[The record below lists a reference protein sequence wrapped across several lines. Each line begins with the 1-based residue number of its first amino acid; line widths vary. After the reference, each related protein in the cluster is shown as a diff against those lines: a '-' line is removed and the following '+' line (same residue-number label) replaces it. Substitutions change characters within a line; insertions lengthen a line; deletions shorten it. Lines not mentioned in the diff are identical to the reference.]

1 MNKFCFLSTACLG
14 LLVAGC
20 MGNSSDI
27 VGSDAINQPG
37 NLVSNINSITKSGMS
52 TLQIKNIG
60 HLPVMINNGT
70 IEDNQTNDN
79 IDAEHSDCYGKTLS
93 PNQTC
98 NMSVDVSTGEAG
110 ISTVELNT
118 SNGTYDM
125 NLNIDTSGD
134 GVVETDIKTLQ
145 TTKEEI
151 INVMNKGS
159 VPLLITHFNLEDTN
173 QTLKLTDINC
183 LNTPL
188 HANQS
193 CQLKAQASTEQQ
205 KQHVISFA
213 TSNHFLPKQQISLFE
228 NTDVSKL
235 KLNLENENGWN
246 DSNSLD
252 ITTAGVRNWEVTNI
266 GSSDIHIQKLNLNG
280 SNIGAIT
287 KNECD
292 NTTLQSGDSCNMQL
306 VINQDA
312 HGQDSLNI
320 NTLEKLSTNPKYQLV
335 VNDDNLTVD
344 NDSND
349 IVIHTNSSKVVN
361 VKNSSNFDIVVDDIK
376 FDNNK
381 LNLTS
386 GCYGLLRPNDTC
398 NLSIK
403 ALGTQDDNNS
413 ITFTEFNGDVIKK
426 INLHINNGISII
438 NENQGSGFYNVIPQD
453 NYFYQIFTI
462 NNPTSNQ
469 VNIGSTIKNSD
480 IVHKVLSNELP
491 NYSFILPNCFNND
504 GTINILP
511 DSTCELILR
520 EPKEYNALAE
530 LINDQVDPNK
540 SNLNFTVD
548 YPTSRDTFIQKYLS
562 NVMSHNMHREQTY
575 PNGAKL
581 LANQGMMGCDFSVSG
596 VITYDTSSYS
606 KVGPIPTGKGS
617 LAVVLNADLLDGNNT
632 ITYSYYRGHRNQYN
646 QNDECTL
653 LGTDPV
659 KLDNYLADKEFYFP
673 HDLNNPGENER
684 LHAVIQKSTG
694 CKDNFC
700 TLSIKIS
707 EQVATRYEDSNTI
720 YINGNFNQPLP
731 SADWLVADRV
741 VWQNLG
747 STMTH
752 Y

>member
-1 MNKFCFLSTACLG
+1 
-14 LLVAGC
+14 
-20 MGNSSDI
+20 MGNASDI
-27 VGSDAINQPG
+27 VNGSNPINQPG

-60 HLPVMINNGT
+60 QLPVMINNGT
-70 IEDNQTNDN
+70 IEDNQTNDS
-79 IDAEHSDCYGKTLS
+79 IDTEHSDCYGKTLS
-93 PNQTC
+93 PNQIC
-98 NMSVDVSTGEAG
+98 NMSVDVSSSEAG
-110 ISTVELNT
+110 ISTIELNT

-145 TTKEEI
+145 TTKEQT
-151 INVMNKGS
+151 INVINKGS
-159 VPLLITHFNLEDTN
+159 VPLIITHFNLEDTN
-173 QTLKLTDINC
+173 QTLKLTDVNC
-183 LNTPL
+183 LNTAL

-205 KQHVISFA
+205 KQHVISFT
-213 TSNHFLPKQQISLFE
+213 TSNHFLPKQQISLSE

-235 KLNLENENGWN
+235 KLNLENENRWSN
-246 DSNSLD
+246 SNSLD
-252 ITTAGVRNWEVTNI
+252 ITTAGVRNWEISNI

-306 VINQDA
+306 IINQDA

-320 NTLEKLSTNPKYQLV
+320 NTLEKLTANSKYQLV

-349 IVIHTNSSKVVN
+349 IIIHTNSSKVVS
-361 VKNSSNFDIVVDDIK
+361 VKNSSNFDIMVDDIK

-386 GCYGLLRPNDTC
+386 NCHGILRPNDTC

-403 ALGTQDDNNS
+403 AFATQDDNNS

-438 NENQGSGFYNVIPQD
+438 NENQGSSFYNVIPQD

-469 VNIGSTIKNSD
+469 INIGSTIKNSNV
-480 IVHKVLSNELP
+480 VHKVLSNELP
-491 NYSFILPNCFNND
+491 NYSFILPNCLNND
-504 GTINILP
+504 GAINIP
-511 DSTCELILR
+511 SNSTCELILR
-520 EPKEYNALAE
+520 EPEEYDALTE
-530 LINDQVDPNK
+530 LINDQIDPNK

-548 YPTSRDTFIQKYLS
+548 YPSSRDTFIQKYLS
-562 NVMSHNMHREQTY
+562 NVMSHNEHREQTY
-575 PNGAKL
+575 PSGTIIYEQTQNFQGQCCTSKFCSPASYLHNVKL
-581 LANQGMMGCDFSVSG
+581 
-596 VITYDTSSYS
+596 YS
-606 KVGPIPTGKGS
+606 
-617 LAVVLNADLLDGNNT
+617 DLINPNT
-632 ITYSYYRGHRNQYN
+632 INGVYTMTTNCFTGNTTNKIQVSLLNYTNETPFSNIDNAPIDMLSSSRCSDTECQLSFLN
-646 QNDECTL
+646 QN
-653 LGTDPV
+653 
-659 KLDNYLADKEFYFP
+659 
-673 HDLNNPGENER
+673 
-684 LHAVIQKSTG
+684 
-694 CKDNFC
+694 
-700 TLSIKIS
+700 
-707 EQVATRYEDSNTI
+707 TRYISW
-720 YINGNFNQPLP
+720 YANFKKPLP
-731 SADWLVADRV
+731 AIDWLVADRV

-747 STMTH
+747 STMIH
-752 Y
+752 H